1 MDGNG
6 LDQPTPLPADG
17 GRGLGTANKI
27 EPPVKT
33 LDLNKCGPV
42 VIPHRRRPQF
52 TEAAM
57 TDRDVLPEDLF
68 ETLLQ
73 QAVLLTLHSHGYTA
87 VDTQALSLVIEVV
100 EKRM

>member
-1 MDGNG
+1 
-6 LDQPTPLPADG
+6 
-17 GRGLGTANKI
+17 
-27 EPPVKT
+27 
-33 LDLNKCGPV
+33 
-42 VIPHRRRPQF
+42 
-52 TEAAM
+52 M